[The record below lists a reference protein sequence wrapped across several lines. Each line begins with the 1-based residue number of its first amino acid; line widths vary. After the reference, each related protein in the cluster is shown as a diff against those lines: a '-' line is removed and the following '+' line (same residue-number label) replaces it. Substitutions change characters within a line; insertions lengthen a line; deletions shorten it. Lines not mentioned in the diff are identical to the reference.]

1 MDHFSRRARAEQDE
15 WMESAANYETLVLN
29 LTVAESQ
36 QQLLDRLIQGSV
48 KALTGVTLWRQ
59 EGESLALQGWS
70 GNAHEEGKPVP
81 LPGVPYY
88 LLGWTPDAPLPAS
101 VQAVVGLRLMY
112 LDAINEKLHLNDQL
126 SMLHQAV
133 LTDPLTGLDNRRAFE
148 AHLEATEAAQ
158 EDFVVVFIDLNG
170 FKALNDKHG
179 HVLGDSFLRGY
190 GVWLSRVTH
199 ECAHV
204 YRLGG
209 DEFVVLMRHAVM
221 SPEAFLVWAMDRLQV
236 PFVDEVSAAIG
247 IAWRHECEN
256 VRAVLSLADERMYAV
271 KKVQLSASHTPQR
284 RRFREPS

>member
-1 MDHFSRRARAEQDE
+1 MDHFPGRARAEQDG
-15 WMESAANYETLVLN
+15 WMGSTAHHETLVLS

-36 QQLLDRLIQGSV
+36 QQLLDRLVQGSA

-148 AHLEATEAAQ
+148 AHLEAAEAAQ

-179 HVLGDSFLRGY
+179 HALGDSFLRGY

-199 ECAHV
+199 ERAHV

-209 DEFVVLMRHAVM
+209 DEFVVLIRHAVM
-221 SPEAFLVWAMDRLQV
+221 SPEAFSVWAMDRLQV

-247 IAWRHECEN
+247 IAWRHECEH

-271 KKVQLSASHTPQR
+271 KKVQLSASYTPQR
-284 RRFREPS
+284 RRFREPG